1 MAHLVS
7 CFEEAKG
14 TDKDSIVGNVVYDI
28 YFFFFDIYYTGA
40 KDANSRIN
48 SFVFLQFGY
57 S

>member
-14 TDKDSIVGNVVYDI
+14 TDEDSIVGNVVYDI
-28 YFFFFDIYYTGA
+28 QFIFFNSYYTGA
-40 KDANSRIN
+40 KDANSGIN
-48 SFVFLQFGY
+48 SFVFLQFGH